1 MWDNIRCNCVRPAS
15 VPAGPPAAG
24 GKSMNRYI
32 AFDVETPNRW
42 NSRMSAIGIAVVE
55 EEQVVKTFYSLVNPE
70 QPFDYF
76 NTILTGIDEEMV
88 AAAPTFPELWPTIGP
103 ILSSG
108 ILVAHNASFDMMVLK
123 KCLRAYGI
131 PWQNRVQGI
140 CTVLMGRRLLPH
152 ISHKLNDLCAYYG
165 IDLNHHRAD
174 SDSLACAQILLRYL
188 ASGADPAPH
197 IRSYNMI

>member
-1 MWDNIRCNCVRPAS
+1 MS
-15 VPAGPPAAG
+15 
-24 GKSMNRYI
+24 RYI

-55 EEQVVKTFYSLVNPE
+55 GEQVVKTFYSLVNPE

-76 NTILTGIDEEMV
+76 NTLLTGIDEEMV
-88 AAAPTFPELWPTIGP
+88 AAAPTFPELWPTIEP

-123 KCLRAYGI
+123 KCLQAYGI

>member
-1 MWDNIRCNCVRPAS
+1 
-15 VPAGPPAAG
+15 
-24 GKSMNRYI
+24 MNRYI

>member
-1 MWDNIRCNCVRPAS
+1 MS
-15 VPAGPPAAG
+15 
-24 GKSMNRYI
+24 RYI

-55 EEQVVKTFYSLVNPE
+55 GEQVVKTFYSLVNPE

-76 NTILTGIDEEMV
+76 NSMLTGIDEEMV
-88 AAAPTFPELWPTIGP
+88 AAAPTFPELWPTIEP

-123 KCLRAYGI
+123 KCLQAYGI
-131 PWQNRVQGI
+131 PWRNRVQGI

>member
-1 MWDNIRCNCVRPAS
+1 MS
-15 VPAGPPAAG
+15 
-24 GKSMNRYI
+24 RYI

-55 EEQVVKTFYSLVNPE
+55 GEQVVKTFYSLVNPE

-76 NTILTGIDEEMV
+76 NTMLTGIDEEMV
-88 AAAPTFPELWPTIGP
+88 AAAPTFPELWPTIEP

-108 ILVAHNASFDMMVLK
+108 ILVAHNASFDMTVLK

-131 PWQNRVQGI
+131 PWRNRVQGI

-197 IRSYNMI
+197 LRSYNLI

>member
-1 MWDNIRCNCVRPAS
+1 MS
-15 VPAGPPAAG
+15 
-24 GKSMNRYI
+24 RYI

-55 EEQVVKTFYSLVNPE
+55 GEQVVKTFYSLVNPE

-76 NTILTGIDEEMV
+76 NTMLTGIDEELV
-88 AAAPTFPELWPTIGP
+88 AAAPTVPELWPTIEP

-108 ILVAHNASFDMMVLK
+108 ILVAHNASFDMTVLK
-123 KCLRAYGI
+123 KCLQAYGI
-131 PWQNRVQGI
+131 PWRNRVQGI

-188 ASGADPAPH
+188 ASDADPAPH

>member
-1 MWDNIRCNCVRPAS
+1 MS
-15 VPAGPPAAG
+15 
-24 GKSMNRYI
+24 RYI

-55 EEQVVKTFYSLVNPE
+55 GEQVVKTFYSLVNPE

-76 NTILTGIDEEMV
+76 NTMLTGIDEEMV
-88 AAAPTFPELWPTIGP
+88 AAAPTFPELWPTIEP

-108 ILVAHNASFDMMVLK
+108 ILVAHNASFDMTVLK
-123 KCLRAYGI
+123 KCLQAYGI